1 LPGVGPDVE
10 NRDLAAFFREP
21 KGDGTPDALASTG
34 NDRYL
39 A

>member
-1 LPGVGPDVE
+1 LPGVRIDIE

-21 KGDGTPDALASTG
+21 KGNGTSDALASTG
-34 NDRYL
+34 NDCYL